1 MLYWWGMDS
10 EALRRTI
17 PDSVLPYPKGP
28 YNRSKYWIWRIITPF
43 HNFWRDL
50 LLSTGILKHD
60 NRQHYLIG
68 TLAPGRKVED
78 FLKYLEGEGYGNHF
92 IAWKDT
98 DEIVSVRKLVN
109 FERQYHLRI
118 FSDGEVRGH
127 YEYTPECHP
136 RWHLKEV
143 GQRPYDEQFLQEL
156 GDWVVPAT
164 PASVFFSASASA
176 YAPAGV
182 SALAEN

>member
-1 MLYWWGMDS
+1 MDS

-28 YNRSKYWIWRIITPF
+28 YNRSKYWIWKIITPF

-50 LLSTGILKHD
+50 LLSLGILKH
-60 NRQHYLIG
+60 NCRQNYVIG
-68 TLAPGRKVED
+68 TLTAGRRVED
-78 FLKYLEGEGYGNHF
+78 FLKYLESHGYANHF

-98 DEIVSVRKLVN
+98 DEIISVRKLIS

-118 FSDGEVRGH
+118 FNDGEVRGH

-143 GQRPYDEQFLQEL
+143 GQMPYNDHYLAEL
-156 GDWVVPAT
+156 GDWIIPAT
-164 PASVFFSASASA
+164 PASVFFRSSVSVGATAT
-176 YAPAGV
+176 V